1 MGGRDHRL
9 AFHRRPLRASHGA
22 VERRMTRSG
31 PSNHDAQVA
40 LTSLQQ
46 VLRSEKRN
54 VIDDDW
60 CHTRASLM
68 CRRDQTDD
76 AVRPLHVRWMLHTLD
91 PGCACYSST
100 LARAYLR

>member
-1 MGGRDHRL
+1 
-9 AFHRRPLRASHGA
+9 
-22 VERRMTRSG
+22 MTRSG

-68 CRRDQTDD
+68 RRRDQTDD
-76 AVRPLHVRWMLHTLD
+76 AVRPLHVRWMLRWMCLLQQH
-91 PGCACYSST
+91 ACT
-100 LARAYLR
+100 RVRYLRV